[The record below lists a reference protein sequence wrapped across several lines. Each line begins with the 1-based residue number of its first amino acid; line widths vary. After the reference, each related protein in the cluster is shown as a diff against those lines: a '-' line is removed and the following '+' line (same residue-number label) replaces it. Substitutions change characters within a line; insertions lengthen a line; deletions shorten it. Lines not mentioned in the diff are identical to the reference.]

1 MDDGRGNGR
10 LVLVTGATGQQG
22 GAVARNLLERGFGVR
37 ALTRD
42 PEKPEAKVLA
52 ERSAEIVRGDLEDR
66 SSLDRAL
73 EGVYGVFSVQNFW
86 EAGYEREI
94 EQGKRLVDAA
104 KAADVE
110 HYVYSSVGSAH
121 R

>member
-1 MDDGRGNGR
+1 MMEDGRGNGR

-22 GAVARNLLERGFGVR
+22 GAVAHSLLGRGFGVR

-52 ERSAEIVRGDLEDR
+52 ESGAEVARGDLEDR

-73 EGVYGVFSVQNFW
+73 EGVHGVFSVQNFW
-86 EAGYEREI
+86 EAGYDREI
-94 EQGKRLVDAA
+94 EQGKRLVDTAEA
-104 KAADVE
+104 
-110 HYVYSSVGSAH
+110 
-121 R
+121 